1 MAVVLAAD
9 GDAGS
14 IGFAGRGAGR
24 GREADFDRLGESIV
38 SVVGGGGAEQLDAV
52 QASTDVMVDVP
63 ESDLDQ

>member
-14 IGFAGRGAGR
+14 IGFAGRG
-24 GREADFDRLGESIV
+24 READFDWLGEPIV
-38 SVVGGGGAEQLDAV
+38 SIVGGGGAEQLDAV

-63 ESDLDQ
+63 EADFDE